1 MYITET
7 TDNVKNIFEQLQKLS
22 DIGKL
27 RFLLYTYGL
36 LNNNQINNKNEK
48 NPDLIEDDDLI
59 IFNMQLLG
67 FNNNQCTTFLQ
78 YLVMI
83 NNLINDKNKI
93 YEDGAN
99 VIGIE
104 FEDDELKVISMFEKL
119 YFLEKLD
126 VFSELFIKYDNDT
139 YFENKIATLS
149 WDKNLS
155 GYDIAKIIQNVKK
168 EII

>member
-48 NPDLIEDDDLI
+48 NPDLIEDADLI

-119 YFLEKLD
+119 NFLEKLD

-149 WDKNLS
+149 WDKNLN
-155 GYDIAKIIQNVKK
+155 GFDIAKIIQNIKK

>member
-1 MYITET
+1 
-7 TDNVKNIFEQLQKLS
+7 
-22 DIGKL
+22 
-27 RFLLYTYGL
+27 
-36 LNNNQINNKNEK
+36 
-48 NPDLIEDDDLI
+48 
-59 IFNMQLLG
+59 MQLLG
-67 FNNNQCTTFLQ
+67 LNNNQCTTFLQ

-93 YEDGAN
+93 YEDGTN

>member
-104 FEDDELKVISMFEKL
+104 FEYGELKVISMFEKL
-119 YFLEKLD
+119 NFLEKLD

-139 YFENKIATLS
+139 YFENEIATLS

-155 GYDIAKIIQNVKK
+155 GFDIAKIIQNIKK

>member
-93 YEDGAN
+93 YEDDAN

-104 FEDDELKVISMFEKL
+104 FEYDELKVISMFEKL
-119 YFLEKLD
+119 NFLEKLD

-139 YFENKIATLS
+139 YFENEIATLS

-155 GYDIAKIIQNVKK
+155 GFDIAKIIQNVKK

>member
-155 GYDIAKIIQNVKK
+155 GFDIAKIIQNIKK

>member
-119 YFLEKLD
+119 NFLEKLD
-126 VFSELFIKYDNDT
+126 AFSELFIKYDNDT
-139 YFENKIATLS
+139 YFENEIATLS

-155 GYDIAKIIQNVKK
+155 GFDIAKIIQNIKK

>member
-67 FNNNQCTTFLQ
+67 LNNNQCTTFLQ

>member
-78 YLVMI
+78 YLVII

>member
-67 FNNNQCTTFLQ
+67 LNNNQCTTFLQ

-93 YEDGAN
+93 YEDGTN

>member
-104 FEDDELKVISMFEKL
+104 FEYDELKVISMFEKL
-119 YFLEKLD
+119 NFLEKLD

-139 YFENKIATLS
+139 YFENEIATLS

-155 GYDIAKIIQNVKK
+155 GFDIAKIIQNIKK

>member
-7 TDNVKNIFEQLQKLS
+7 TDNAKNIFEQLQKLS

-119 YFLEKLD
+119 NFLEKLD

-139 YFENKIATLS
+139 YFENEIATLS

-155 GYDIAKIIQNVKK
+155 GFDIAKIIQNIKK

>member
-119 YFLEKLD
+119 NFLEKLD
-126 VFSELFIKYDNDT
+126 AFSELFIKYDNNT
-139 YFENKIATLS
+139 YFENEIATLS

-155 GYDIAKIIQNVKK
+155 GFDIAKIIQNIKK

>member
-1 MYITET
+1 MDFLPLMLAHSVKVIDENHQAFGFDKET
-7 TDNVKNIFEQLQKLS
+7 NTA
-22 DIGKL
+22 G
-27 RFLLYTYGL
+27 
-36 LNNNQINNKNEK
+36 
-48 NPDLIEDDDLI
+48 I
-59 IFNMQLLG
+59 IA
-67 FNNNQCTTFLQ
+67 
-78 YLVMI
+78 
-83 NNLINDKNKI
+83 INDKNKI